1 MALVIGGEKLIRI
14 LANRSFRN
22 IWLAN
27 LLSMMGSQVS
37 RIGLIL
43 YVFETGDTVLNLA
56 LLVVLDTLP
65 GALVAP
71 VAGAMVD
78 RLNKRVVMVASDLS
92 RMVFMLVILAR
103 PSLGVI
109 YLMAALHSIATVF
122 FQPAKTASIPLIVK
136 QDDLLRANAID
147 QSAANVVLIAGPVV
161 GALLLKHFGLAASL
175 LLDAATFLTSALLL
189 ARVSIR
195 RVEREQDAP
204 LSAAGAIS
212 EIKEGWRY
220 LARHGLALH
229 LNVLLFMALICTS
242 IWIPLAPFFI
252 RDHLGGAEHILG
264 WQLSLFG
271 FGAVVGGLL
280 APRLV
285 ERFGTGVALFA
296 GFLAEAISLSLYGMV
311 SHVGASMVIIFIWGV
326 VISVVVVPF
335 YSILQKIVEE
345 QFLGRVFSVVK
356 QSENM
361 ATVLAMTGAV
371 LLQDS
376 FGSHL
381 IFLFAGLTYFGF
393 TAISSLS
400 RNGRMLLATR

>member
-1 MALVIGGEKLIRI
+1 MIRI
-14 LANRSFRN
+14 LGNRSFRN

-43 YVFETGDTVLNLA
+43 YIFETSDAVLNLA

-65 GALVAP
+65 GAVVAP
-71 VAGAMVD
+71 LSGVVVD
-78 RLNKRVVMVASDLS
+78 RLNKRVVMVASDLA
-92 RMVFMLVILAR
+92 RMAFMLVILLR

-122 FQPAKTASIPLIVK
+122 FQPAKTASIPLIVE

-161 GALLLKHFGLAASL
+161 GALLLKHFGLAATL
-175 LLDAATFLTSALLL
+175 LLDAATFLASALLL
-189 ARVSIR
+189 AGVSIR
-195 RVEREQDAP
+195 RVERGHETP
-204 LSAAGAIS
+204 LSMAAAMS

-220 LARHGLALH
+220 LAGHRLALH

-252 RDHLGGAEHILG
+252 RDHLGGSEQIFG
-264 WQLSLFG
+264 WQLGLFG
-271 FGAVVGGLL
+271 LGAMLGGLL

-296 GFLAEAISLSLYGMV
+296 GFLAEAVSLSLYGMV
-311 SHVGASMVIIFIWGV
+311 SHVGASMVIIFLWGV
-326 VISVVVVPF
+326 VVSVVVVPF

-345 QFLGRVFSVVK
+345 RFLGRVFSVVK
-356 QSENM
+356 QSENV
-361 ATVLAMTGAV
+361 AVVLAMSGAV
-371 LLQDS
+371 LLQDF

-381 IFLFAGLTYFGF
+381 IFLFAGLVYFGLM
-393 TAISSLS
+393 AISSLS
-400 RNGRMLLATR
+400 REGRTLLATR